1 MATLV
6 SLGKKLDRFAC
17 PTEFVSDPATGE
29 DVGIVMPLVQGETL
43 ESLLDSRLTGSIP
56 VRTKILLAFQIAGAV
71 AGAHALRGPRLALGD
86 VLKAGNVLID
96 DDQATFVDV
105 PSASL
110 FGYREPSGDVRDA
123 VSRLTTPGYVPKEAL
138 ENPGAIPCEASDR
151 FALAVVLFELLFGKS
166 PFEVKSCPA
175 SVGLEP
181 DDAVRRGI
189 CPRFVQHREF
199 DPPTYDQVDPPP
211 EVEQLFRAAF
221 LSSIRPSAL
230 EWARALEAWLEATR
244 PPDRPARRRRKPRW
258 LRRLD
263 PVTVVLVSIV
273 LLAYAAKYAWT
284 MFASPEPT
292 PPARSRPVGPPLFQE
307 LFQ

>member
-1 MATLV
+1 MMKQLVGRKTGRRFYVDASALIGRGVEGRVYRCGGECVKVYDTPFTKADAPRMATLV

-189 CPRFVQHREF
+189 CPRFVQHRE
-199 DPPTYDQVDPPP
+199 
-211 EVEQLFRAAF
+211 
-221 LSSIRPSAL
+221 
-230 EWARALEAWLEATR
+230 
-244 PPDRPARRRRKPRW
+244 
-258 LRRLD
+258 
-263 PVTVVLVSIV
+263 
-273 LLAYAAKYAWT
+273 
-284 MFASPEPT
+284 
-292 PPARSRPVGPPLFQE
+292 RS
-307 LFQ
+307 